1 MALFFSE
8 NTCNQKGDTMRVVR
22 PLLPTVVLVLLT
34 SFCASTAAAQAWW
47 VQSADYGTGSRRQ
60 DVTNTVRRLVNGPN
74 FRVNNATLG
83 GDPYVGA
90 DKILRIV
97 GRDAQGNVRDFK
109 YSEGSTVN
117 SAMFRGQ
124 AWNGGGVGNGAKSW
138 WVQSADY
145 GAGNR
150 RQDVTQTV
158 RRLVDGPNFRGNN
171 KTLNTDPWVGAD
183 KTLRIQGR
191 DAQGNSREFK
201 YQEGSTVSSSMFRA
215 TAWNGGGGGDS
226 GGANNNYILQ
236 IISARWG
243 SGSNYQNVTQ
253 RLQGMVRNNRL
264 SIKVVPQ
271 NLGDP
276 TPGVSKT
283 LIVDYRYQ
291 NRQQNVKRVEGEML
305 ILP

>member
-1 MALFFSE
+1 MRRPQLSTVLILFAS
-8 NTCNQKGDTMRVVR
+8 
-22 PLLPTVVLVLLT
+22 L
-34 SFCASTAAAQAWW
+34 CASTATAQTYW
-47 VQSADYGTGSRRQ
+47 VQSADYGAGNRRQ
-60 DVTNTVRRLVNGPN
+60 DVTNTVRRLVSGPN

-90 DKILRIV
+90 DKTLRIV

-109 YSEGSTVN
+109 YGEGSTVN

-124 AWNGGGVGNGAKSW
+124 AWNGSPGNPGNGAKSW
-138 WVQSADY
+138 WVSRADY
-145 GAGNR
+145 GAGSR
-150 RQDVTQTV
+150 QQDVTRTV
-158 RRLVDGPNFRGNN
+158 QRLVDGPNFRVNN
-171 KTLNTDPWVGAD
+171 KTLGTDPWVGAD
-183 KTLRIQGR
+183 KTLRILARNDRG
-191 DAQGNSREFK
+191 STREFK
-201 YQEGSTVSSSMFRA
+201 YQEGAMVDSSMFRGS
-215 TAWNGGGGGDS
+215 AWNGGGWNGG
-226 GGANNNYILQ
+226 GGNNNNFTLQ
-236 IISARWG
+236 ITSARWG

-264 SIKVVPQ
+264 SIKVTPQ

-305 ILP
+305 NLP